1 MSGVYTLDESEAFCD
16 FPDSIGLTGDWRKRG
31 PVFAIPWR
39 TLVGVKNANLSA
51 AGRCI
56 SVSTDMWD
64 ITRVIPTAAMTGQA
78 AGLGAALAARRQE
91 ALGSL
96 PIALLQDAS
105 RANGAIIEAP

>member
-1 MSGVYTLDESEAFCD
+1 MLFCL
-16 FPDSIGLTGDWRKRG
+16 FLSLIHI
-31 PVFAIPWR
+31 FPWR
-39 TLVGVKNANLSA
+39 SLAGVKNANLVA

-78 AGLGAALAARRQE
+78 AGLGAALAARREE

-96 PIALLQDAS
+96 PIALLQEAL
-105 RANGAIIEAP
+105 RANGAIVEAP

>member
-1 MSGVYTLDESEAFCD
+1 MRARRSAIFRIASASLA
-16 FPDSIGLTGDWRKRG
+16 IGASAARS
-31 PVFAIPWR
+31 FAIPWPLAR
-39 TLVGVKNANLSA
+39 GVKNANLAA

-78 AGLGAALAARRQE
+78 AAWARRWPQRREE

-96 PIALLQDAS
+96 PIALLQEAL
-105 RANGAIIEAP
+105 RANGAIVEAP